1 MRVAVVG
8 LGAAGSAALRFVAQ
22 AGHQA
27 VGFEQFR
34 IGHTRGS
41 SHGESRIYRL
51 TYPDPFYT
59 RLMREALPLWH
70 ALEQAAGEEL
80 MVRCGVLWL
89 GKENDAELQQI
100 MQSLQQEN
108 APFEILT
115 PADIERR
122 FPAIRLYSGECAL
135 FQADGG
141 FLRASAC
148 VQANIRLAV
157 QAGAQLREQ
166 TRVQGL
172 EPAGACIALHLS
184 DGTTERFDRVILTAG
199 AWLPK
204 LLPQLSL
211 PLTVTRQVY
220 AYFALRQHAE
230 RFDPTRLP
238 VWIEAG
244 THFYGF
250 PADGRQAGIKIA
262 QHMLGEIHDPDHEAH
277 PADERDLQPL
287 REWIR
292 FRLPDLDETVLY
304 AATCLYTNTPDEHF
318 LMAHLPGEPRVW
330 YLSACSG
337 HGFKFSILM
346 GKRVAEAAIHS

>member
-8 LGAAGSAALRFVAQ
+8 LGAVGSAALRFLAQ
-22 AGHQA
+22 AGYQS

-34 IGHTRGS
+34 IGHARGS

-51 TYPDPFYT
+51 TYPDPSYT
-59 RLMREALPLWH
+59 RLMCEALPLWRT
-70 ALEQAAGEEL
+70 LEQEAGEEL
-80 MVRCGVLWL
+80 VVPCGVLWL
-89 GKENDAELQQI
+89 GKENDPELQQI
-100 MQSLQQEN
+100 IASLQQEN

-115 PADIERR
+115 PNQVERR
-122 FPAIRLYSGECAL
+122 FPALRLYPGEGAL
-135 FQADGG
+135 FQAEGG

-148 VQANIRLAV
+148 LQANIRLALK
-157 QAGAQLREQ
+157 AGAQLREE
-166 TRVQGL
+166 TRVLGWAT
-172 EPAGACIALHLS
+172 EAEGIVLHLH
-184 DGTTERFDRVILTAG
+184 DGSKERFDRVILTAG

-204 LLPQLSL
+204 LLPDLSL

-220 AYFALRQHAE
+220 AYFAIRQHPE
-230 RFDPTRLP
+230 RFDRAHLP

-250 PADGRQAGIKIA
+250 PAGGRQAGIKIA
-262 QHMLGEIHDPDHEAH
+262 QHALGEQQDPDQEAR
-277 PADERDLQPL
+277 PADEHDLQPL

-292 FRLPDLDETVLY
+292 DRLPDLDETVLY

-318 LMAHLPGEPRVW
+318 LMAHLPNEPRVW

-337 HGFKFSILM
+337 HGFKFSVLM
-346 GKRVAEAAIHS
+346 GKRVAEAATCT